1 MSSHSGPLKKAL
13 LGAETLDIIFF
24 VRIKYCS
31 FIIHISIVNIIIAET
46 SFSMNAADV
55 IPVNVI
61 IAFIPSNATDVVPV
75 NVIIA
80 HTPS

>member
-13 LGAETLDIIFF
+13 LGAETLDI
-24 VRIKYCS
+24 
-31 FIIHISIVNIIIAET
+31 NLIIAET